1 MSRFRNFQPLKA
13 NVVPHKVFML
23 QTVETPLEDGSISVS
38 QKLVDASSFP
48 LPSPS
53 QYQLKDLVAAGIPI
67 TSVSPTILDSVPSLE
82 QVSSVVDNIVK
93 PQKED

>member
-13 NVVPHKVFML
+13 NVVPHKVFVS
-23 QTVETPLEDGSISVS
+23 QNVETPLEDGSISVS

-67 TSVSPTILDSVPSLE
+67 TSVSPTILDSVPTLE

-93 PQKED
+93 PEQKD

>member
-13 NVVPHKVFML
+13 NVVPHKVYVP
-23 QTVETPLEDGSISVS
+23 QSVETPLEDGSISVS

-67 TSVSPTILDSVPSLE
+67 TSVSPTILDSVPTLE

-93 PQKED
+93 PEKVD

>member
-13 NVVPHKVFML
+13 NVVPHKVFVP
-23 QTVETPLEDGSISVS
+23 QNVETPLEDGSISVS

-53 QYQLKDLVAAGIPI
+53 QYQYKDLVAAGIPI

-82 QVSSVVDNIVK
+82 QVSSVIDNIVEPK
-93 PQKED
+93 KQD